1 MTHTFEVTVTGYI
14 AIDAPD
20 EDKARDILDEVLSD
34 PDAIERNFQPSGD
47 QSKARI
53 EFLPEPAVR

>member
-20 EDKARDILDEVLSD
+20 EDQARDLLDAVLSD
-34 PDAIERNFQPSGD
+34 PDAIERNFSPSGD

-53 EFLPEPAVR
+53 ELLPEPVAR